1 MQYAGGPADGAP
13 MPRACEAGS
22 VLARMRNPDGGPD
35 WRLRLLAVV
44 LAVLLAGPLTVLLV
58 RTAGRLLDAAL

>member
-1 MQYAGGPADGAP
+1 
-13 MPRACEAGS
+13 
-22 VLARMRNPDGGPD
+22 VLARMRNRDGGPD